1 MLVSSGLAALG
12 YIYVNIDDCW
22 QADSR
27 DSEGR
32 LAPSPDAF
40 PSGIKALAD
49 YVHSKGLKL
58 GIYSDAGIRTCAL
71 KPGSLWHE
79 AVDAATFA
87 EWGVDYLKYDN
98 CSNDGSPSKK
108 RYTTM
113 RNALEATGRDIF
125 FSMCEWG
132 QDLPA
137 LWAYGVAD
145 TWRTTRDIEDT
156 WSRWPSCS
164 MMRIADIN
172 NKCMCHHMMRIADI
186 NNKWAKYAKPGG
198 WNDPDMLQV
207 GNGHSLIPPI
217 PNPPGHA
224 AGGELTSP
232 LTYLPR
238 FLPTLPLLFVP
249 HPPPLTDPD
258 MLQVGNGGMRDSEYR
273 VHFSLWAIM
282 KVRWAIMKAPLTGST
297 HRLHSQAPT
306 HPPICHQAPLL
317 IGYAFRLR
325 PPTRHPS

>member
-98 CSNDGSPSKK
+98 CYNDGSPSKK

-156 WSRWPSCS
+156 WSS
-164 MMRIADIN
+164 
-172 NKCMCHHMMRIADI
+172 MMRIADI

-217 PNPPGHA
+217 PNPYHDPA
-224 AGGELTSP
+224 FALPPRPPSP
-232 LTYLPR
+232 PSDL
-238 FLPTLPLLFVP
+238 
-249 HPPPLTDPD
+249 D

-282 KVRWAIMKAPLTGST
+282 KVRWAIMKVRWAIMKVRWAIMKVTRAIMEAPLTGSTHRLHSQAPLTGST